1 MPPVGL
7 CEASPANRIT
17 HQDPTELLLSAPPDD
32 VFSNSPLRVEEAVRQ
47 DRDVTEEVVD
57 EVRTHSPSLRWGGGS
72 FRQCGR
78 RDILVSRS
86 LERGVMKRVIRVH

>member
-32 VFSNSPLRVEEAVRQ
+32 VFSNSPLRVEETVQQ
-47 DRDVTEEVVD
+47 DRDVTEEVVVED
-57 EVRTHSPSLRWGGGS
+57 EVRTHSRSLGGGGIS
-72 FRQCGR
+72 AVWQT
-78 RDILVSRS
+78 
-86 LERGVMKRVIRVH
+86 